1 MGASVLHE
9 LKYYEI
15 RGKIL
20 ERFEDYL
27 ITRFEKVK
35 YNLLIMGFTRRIHI
49 QPHIDRG
56 LQLKKFG

>member
-20 ERFEDYL
+20 ECFEDYL

-35 YNLLIMGFTRRIHI
+35 YNLLIMGFPKDTY
-49 QPHIDRG
+49 
-56 LQLKKFG
+56 